1 MDTQYIKGMLK
12 NSDVRPN
19 VAVNGWIAAILFDFK
34 LVHVLAEKH
43 QGPDGLSRHEPVP
56 AKTTTTT
63 TWKNGSTTLMP
74 SGSAFG
80 STTGSTHNSRN
91 TA

>member
-1 MDTQYIKGMLK
+1 MLK
-12 NSDVRPN
+12 NPDVQPN
-19 VAVNGWIAAILFDFK
+19 AALNGWIAAIILFDFK

-43 QGPDGLSRHEPVP
+43 QGPDGLSRRERVP
-56 AKTTTTT
+56 AKTMTTTGKDGLT
-63 TWKNGSTTLMP
+63 TP

-80 STTGSTHNSRN
+80 STAATGSLGNIRN